1 MAQLPTSDA
10 GVARF
15 LAEARRT
22 PPATRSN
29 RRILFALD
37 ATASRE
43 LTWDLAS
50 RLHGEL
56 FEAASD
62 DGSTAVQLVHYGGFN
77 EFHASPW
84 TTRPAALLR
93 QMTEVR
99 CRGGLTQIQRVL
111 EHALAET
118 SQARIRAVVF
128 IGDACEEPVD
138 KVADR
143 RRPLS
148 TLPKRRCSCSRKA
161 RTPDASRVFRQVAR
175 LTGGAHSPFAPGRAA
190 DLRALLKA
198 VAHFAASG
206 RRGVERLDHPAA
218 ARLLRQLP

>member
-22 PPATRSN
+22 PPATRSD

-43 LTWDLAS
+43 PTWDLAS

-62 DGSTAVQLVHYGGFN
+62 DGGTAVQLVHYGGFN

-118 SQARIRAVVF
+118 SRARIRAVVF

-138 KVADR
+138 KVADAAGR
-143 RRPLS
+143 LALFQTPVFVFQEG
-148 TLPKRRCSCSRKA
+148 A
-161 RTPDASRVFRQVAR
+161 DPDASRVFRQVAR
-175 LTGGAHSPFAPGRAA
+175 LTGGAHSPFVPGRAA

>member
-22 PPATRSN
+22 PPATRSD

-43 LTWDLAS
+43 PTWDLAS

-62 DGSTAVQLVHYGGFN
+62 DGGTAVQLVHYGGFN

-111 EHALAET
+111 EHALTET

-138 KVADR
+138 KVADAAGR
-143 RRPLS
+143 LALFQTPVFVFQEG
-148 TLPKRRCSCSRKA
+148 A
-161 RTPDASRVFRQVAR
+161 DPDASRVFRQVAR